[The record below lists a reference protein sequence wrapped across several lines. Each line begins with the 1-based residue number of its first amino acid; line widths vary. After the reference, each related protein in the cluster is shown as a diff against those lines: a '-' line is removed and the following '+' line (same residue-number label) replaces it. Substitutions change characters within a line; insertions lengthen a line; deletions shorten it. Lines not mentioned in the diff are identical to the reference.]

1 MSRQPV
7 EDDTG
12 QRYLLLKR
20 SGESSLVRNVDT
32 GERTHLS
39 NDRLEPVEEASTV
52 ETILAGVPEE
62 LQTLVTAVHDDR
74 SLALLLELDTEGPMA
89 VRQLLSAYDFCESDL
104 HGLLAELQA
113 AGLIVETTVTGERG
127 YETTDEATTALAT
140 VQE

>member
-1 MSRQPV
+1 VSRQPV

-20 SGESSLVRNVDT
+20 SGESSLVRNVNT
-32 GERTHLS
+32 GERTHLP
-39 NDRLEPVEEASTV
+39 NDRLEPVEEASTL

-74 SLALLLELDTEGPMA
+74 SLALLLELDTDGPMA

-113 AGLIVETTVTGERG
+113 AGLIVETTVTDERG
-127 YETTDEATTALAT
+127 YETTDEATTALDGLR
-140 VQE
+140 E